1 MAEKKLRPGQK
12 IKMVSVDELLGCAGE
27 ESSLEID
34 INRIQ
39 PFQNH
44 PFKVVDDAKMD
55 DLVNSIRQNGVL
67 TPVLVRPTDDG
78 GYEMISGHRRMH
90 AAERAG
96 LATIPAI
103 IRELTD
109 DDATIVMVEANS
121 QREEILPSEKAFA
134 YKMRYEATKRK
145 AGRPDKNSP
154 QVGTNFRADEELAKE
169 VGESKNQVYRFIRLT
184 DLIPELLE
192 ISDIT
197 ISMKAM
203 DHFKMPELI
212 SNRYYVAMDAD
223 ESSAY
228 ESLKSDLVLPYMNGE
243 ITAANAATLTGK
255 LVQMANGAVYAD
267 NGEEVLIHNKK
278 LDALED
284 LIEAANGRPVMV
296 AYWYKHDLVRIEKRL
311 NEMKI
316 YYEKL
321 DSDASIKKWNNGD
334 LPVALIHPAS
344 AGHGLNLQSGGNIL
358 IWFGLTW
365 SLELYQQTV
374 ARLWRQG
381 QSAETVIV

>member
-134 YKMRYEATKRK
+134 YKMRMEAVKRQ
-145 AGRPDKNSP
+145 AGRPGKDNYS
-154 QVGTNFRADEELAKE
+154 QLGNNFGTKTSSEELAKE
-169 VGESKNQVYRFIRLT
+169 LGESKNQIFRFIRLT
-184 DLIPELLE
+184 ELIPELLE
-192 ISDIT
+192 MVDT
-197 ISMKAM
+197 K
-203 DHFKMPELI
+203 KMPLVTAVDI
-212 SNRYYVAMDAD
+212 SYIDPKVQQYL
-223 ESSAY
+223 Y
-228 ESLKSDLVLPYMNGE
+228 EYIKENGMVKSYQV
-243 ITAANAATLTGK
+243 TALRK
-255 LVQMANGAVYAD
+255 Y
-267 NGEEVLIHNKK
+267 
-278 LDALED
+278 LED
-284 LIEAANGRPVMV
+284 YDTIGHAKMISV
-296 AYWYKHDLVRIEKRL
+296 L
-311 NEMKI
+311 NEMITGKTQSKSVHFTEKKLRKYFSSNYTVNDMEKI
-316 YYEKL
+316 MIRLLEKWK
-321 DSDASIKKWNNGD
+321 SEQEGGNNG
-334 LPVALIHPAS
+334 I
-344 AGHGLNLQSGGNIL
+344 
-358 IWFGLTW
+358 
-365 SLELYQQTV
+365 
-374 ARLWRQG
+374 
-381 QSAETVIV
+381 

>member
-96 LATIPAI
+96 LTTIPAI

-134 YKMRYEATKRK
+134 YKMRYEAMKRQ
-145 AGRPDKNSP
+145 GSRNDLTSY
-154 QVGTNFRADEELAKE
+154 QVGTKLRADEELAKE
-169 VGESKNQVYRFIRLT
+169 LGESKNQVYRFIRLT
-184 DLIPELLE
+184 ELIPELL
-192 ISDIT
+192 DMVDT
-197 ISMKAM
+197 K
-203 DHFKMPELI
+203 KMPLVTAVDI
-212 SNRYYVAMDAD
+212 SYIDQKVQQYLYEYIKENGMVRSYQVTALRKYLED
-223 ESSAY
+223 Y
-228 ESLKSDLVLPYMNGE
+228 ESISQSKM
-243 ITAANAATLTGK
+243 IT
-255 LVQMANGAVYAD
+255 V
-267 NGEEVLIHNKK
+267 
-278 LDALED
+278 
-284 LIEAANGRPVMV
+284 
-296 AYWYKHDLVRIEKRL
+296 L
-311 NEMKI
+311 NEMITGKTQSKSVHFTEKKLRKYFSSNYTVNDMEKI
-316 YYEKL
+316 MIRLVEKWK
-321 DSDASIKKWNNGD
+321 SEQEGGNNG
-334 LPVALIHPAS
+334 I
-344 AGHGLNLQSGGNIL
+344 
-358 IWFGLTW
+358 
-365 SLELYQQTV
+365 
-374 ARLWRQG
+374 
-381 QSAETVIV
+381 

>member
-12 IKMVSVDELLGCAGE
+12 IKMVSVDELLGVAGE

-134 YKMRYEATKRK
+134 YKMRYEAMKRQ
-145 AGRPDKNSP
+145 GSRNDLTSY
-154 QVGTNFRADEELAKE
+154 QVGTKLRADEELAKE
-169 VGESKNQVYRFIRLT
+169 LGESKNQVYRFIRLT
-184 DLIPELLE
+184 ELIPELL
-192 ISDIT
+192 DMVDT
-197 ISMKAM
+197 K
-203 DHFKMPELI
+203 KMPLVTAVDI
-212 SNRYYVAMDAD
+212 SYMDQKVQQYLYEYIKENGMVKSYQVTALRKYLED
-223 ESSAY
+223 Y
-228 ESLKSDLVLPYMNGE
+228 ESISQSKM
-243 ITAANAATLTGK
+243 IT
-255 LVQMANGAVYAD
+255 V
-267 NGEEVLIHNKK
+267 
-278 LDALED
+278 
-284 LIEAANGRPVMV
+284 
-296 AYWYKHDLVRIEKRL
+296 L
-311 NEMKI
+311 NEMITGKTQSKSVHFTEKKLRKYFSSNYTVNDMEKI
-316 YYEKL
+316 MIRLLEKWK
-321 DSDASIKKWNNGD
+321 SE
-334 LPVALIHPAS
+334 
-344 AGHGLNLQSGGNIL
+344 QEGGNN
-358 IWFGLTW
+358 
-365 SLELYQQTV
+365 
-374 ARLWRQG
+374 
-381 QSAETVIV
+381 VI

>member
-134 YKMRYEATKRK
+134 YKMRYEAMKRQ
-145 AGRPDKNSP
+145 GSRNDLTSY
-154 QVGTNFRADEELAKE
+154 QVGTKLRTDEELAKE
-169 VGESKNQVYRFIRLT
+169 LGESKNQVYRFIRLT
-184 DLIPELLE
+184 ELIPELLE
-192 ISDIT
+192 MVDT
-197 ISMKAM
+197 K
-203 DHFKMPELI
+203 KMPLVTAVDI
-212 SNRYYVAMDAD
+212 SYIDQKVQQYLYEYIKENGMVKSYQVTALRKYLED
-223 ESSAY
+223 Y
-228 ESLKSDLVLPYMNGE
+228 ESISQSKM
-243 ITAANAATLTGK
+243 IT
-255 LVQMANGAVYAD
+255 V
-267 NGEEVLIHNKK
+267 
-278 LDALED
+278 
-284 LIEAANGRPVMV
+284 
-296 AYWYKHDLVRIEKRL
+296 L
-311 NEMKI
+311 NEMITGKTQSKSVHFTEKKLRKFFSSNYTVNDMEKI
-316 YYEKL
+316 MIRLLEKWK
-321 DSDASIKKWNNGD
+321 SEQEGGNNG
-334 LPVALIHPAS
+334 I
-344 AGHGLNLQSGGNIL
+344 
-358 IWFGLTW
+358 
-365 SLELYQQTV
+365 
-374 ARLWRQG
+374 
-381 QSAETVIV
+381 

>member
-1 MAEKKLRPGQK
+1 MAEKKVRPGQK
-12 IKMVSVDELLGCAGE
+12 IKRVSVDELLGCAGE

-134 YKMRYEATKRK
+134 YKMRYEAMKRQ
-145 AGRPDKNSP
+145 GSRSDLTSY
-154 QVGTNFRADEELAKE
+154 QVGTKLRADEELAKE
-169 VGESKNQVYRFIRLT
+169 LGESKNQVYRFIRLT
-184 DLIPELLE
+184 ELIPELLE
-192 ISDIT
+192 MVDT
-197 ISMKAM
+197 K
-203 DHFKMPELI
+203 KMPLVTAVDI
-212 SNRYYVAMDAD
+212 SYIDQKVQQYLYEYIKENGMVKSYQVTALRKYLED
-223 ESSAY
+223 Y
-228 ESLKSDLVLPYMNGE
+228 ESISQSKM
-243 ITAANAATLTGK
+243 IT
-255 LVQMANGAVYAD
+255 V
-267 NGEEVLIHNKK
+267 
-278 LDALED
+278 
-284 LIEAANGRPVMV
+284 
-296 AYWYKHDLVRIEKRL
+296 L
-311 NEMKI
+311 NEMITGKTQSKSVHFTEKKLRKYFSSNYTVSDMEKI
-316 YYEKL
+316 MIRLLEKWK
-321 DSDASIKKWNNGD
+321 SEQEGGNNG
-334 LPVALIHPAS
+334 I
-344 AGHGLNLQSGGNIL
+344 
-358 IWFGLTW
+358 
-365 SLELYQQTV
+365 
-374 ARLWRQG
+374 
-381 QSAETVIV
+381 

>member
-134 YKMRYEATKRK
+134 YKMRYEAMKRQ
-145 AGRPDKNSP
+145 GSRNDLTSY
-154 QVGTNFRADEELAKE
+154 QVGTKLRADEELAKE
-169 VGESKNQVYRFIRLT
+169 LGESKNQVYRFIRLT
-184 DLIPELLE
+184 ELIPELLE
-192 ISDIT
+192 MVDT
-197 ISMKAM
+197 K
-203 DHFKMPELI
+203 KMPLVTAVDI
-212 SNRYYVAMDAD
+212 SYIDQKVQQYLYEYIKENGMVKSYQVTALRKYLED
-223 ESSAY
+223 Y
-228 ESLKSDLVLPYMNGE
+228 ESISQSKM
-243 ITAANAATLTGK
+243 IT
-255 LVQMANGAVYAD
+255 V
-267 NGEEVLIHNKK
+267 
-278 LDALED
+278 
-284 LIEAANGRPVMV
+284 
-296 AYWYKHDLVRIEKRL
+296 L
-311 NEMKI
+311 NEMITGKTQSKSVHFTEKKLRKYFSSNYTVNDMEKI
-316 YYEKL
+316 MIRLLEKWK
-321 DSDASIKKWNNGD
+321 SEQEGGNNG
-334 LPVALIHPAS
+334 I
-344 AGHGLNLQSGGNIL
+344 
-358 IWFGLTW
+358 
-365 SLELYQQTV
+365 
-374 ARLWRQG
+374 
-381 QSAETVIV
+381 

>member
-109 DDATIVMVEANS
+109 NDATIVMVEANS

-134 YKMRYEATKRK
+134 YKMRMEAVKRQ
-145 AGRPDKNSP
+145 AGRPGKDNYS
-154 QVGTNFRADEELAKE
+154 QLGNNFGTKTSSEELAKE
-169 VGESKNQVYRFIRLT
+169 LGESKNQIFRFIRLT
-184 DLIPELLE
+184 ELIPELLE
-192 ISDIT
+192 MVDT
-197 ISMKAM
+197 K
-203 DHFKMPELI
+203 KMPLVTAVDI
-212 SNRYYVAMDAD
+212 SYIDQKVQQYLYEYIKENGMVKSYQVTALRKYLED
-223 ESSAY
+223 Y
-228 ESLKSDLVLPYMNGE
+228 ESISQSKM
-243 ITAANAATLTGK
+243 IT
-255 LVQMANGAVYAD
+255 V
-267 NGEEVLIHNKK
+267 
-278 LDALED
+278 
-284 LIEAANGRPVMV
+284 
-296 AYWYKHDLVRIEKRL
+296 L
-311 NEMKI
+311 NEMITGKTQSKSVHFTEKKLRKYFSSNYTVNDMEKI
-316 YYEKL
+316 MIRLLEKWK
-321 DSDASIKKWNNGD
+321 SEQEGGNNG
-334 LPVALIHPAS
+334 I
-344 AGHGLNLQSGGNIL
+344 
-358 IWFGLTW
+358 
-365 SLELYQQTV
+365 
-374 ARLWRQG
+374 
-381 QSAETVIV
+381 

>member
-134 YKMRYEATKRK
+134 YKMRMEAVKRQ
-145 AGRPDKNSP
+145 AGRPGKDNYS
-154 QVGTNFRADEELAKE
+154 QLGNNFGTKTSSEELAKE
-169 VGESKNQVYRFIRLT
+169 LGESKNQIFRFIRLT
-184 DLIPELLE
+184 ELIPELLE
-192 ISDIT
+192 MVDT
-197 ISMKAM
+197 K
-203 DHFKMPELI
+203 KMPLVTAVDI
-212 SNRYYVAMDAD
+212 SYIDQKVQQYLYEYIKENGMVKSYQVTALRKYLED
-223 ESSAY
+223 Y
-228 ESLKSDLVLPYMNGE
+228 ESISQSKT
-243 ITAANAATLTGK
+243 IT
-255 LVQMANGAVYAD
+255 V
-267 NGEEVLIHNKK
+267 
-278 LDALED
+278 
-284 LIEAANGRPVMV
+284 
-296 AYWYKHDLVRIEKRL
+296 L
-311 NEMKI
+311 NEMITGKTQSKSVHFTEKKLRKYFSSNYTVNDMEKI
-316 YYEKL
+316 MIRLLEKWKL
-321 DSDASIKKWNNGD
+321 EQEGGNNG
-334 LPVALIHPAS
+334 I
-344 AGHGLNLQSGGNIL
+344 
-358 IWFGLTW
+358 
-365 SLELYQQTV
+365 
-374 ARLWRQG
+374 
-381 QSAETVIV
+381 

>member
-134 YKMRYEATKRK
+134 YKMRMEAVKRQ
-145 AGRPDKNSP
+145 AGRPGKDNYS
-154 QVGTNFRADEELAKE
+154 QLGNNFGTKTSSEELAKE
-169 VGESKNQVYRFIRLT
+169 LGESKNQIFRFIRLT
-184 DLIPELLE
+184 ELIPELLE
-192 ISDIT
+192 MVDTKKLPLVTAVDISYIDQKVQQYLYEYIKENGMVKSYQVT
-197 ISMKAM
+197 ALRKYLE
-203 DHFKMPELI
+203 D
-212 SNRYYVAMDAD
+212 
-223 ESSAY
+223 Y
-228 ESLKSDLVLPYMNGE
+228 ESISQSKM
-243 ITAANAATLTGK
+243 IT
-255 LVQMANGAVYAD
+255 V
-267 NGEEVLIHNKK
+267 
-278 LDALED
+278 
-284 LIEAANGRPVMV
+284 
-296 AYWYKHDLVRIEKRL
+296 L
-311 NEMKI
+311 NEMITGKTQSKSVHFTEKKLRKYFSSNYTVNDMEKI
-316 YYEKL
+316 MIRLLEKWK
-321 DSDASIKKWNNGD
+321 SEQEGGNNG
-334 LPVALIHPAS
+334 I
-344 AGHGLNLQSGGNIL
+344 
-358 IWFGLTW
+358 
-365 SLELYQQTV
+365 
-374 ARLWRQG
+374 
-381 QSAETVIV
+381 

>member
-27 ESSLEID
+27 D

-134 YKMRYEATKRK
+134 YKMRYEAMKRQ
-145 AGRPDKNSP
+145 GSRNDLTSY
-154 QVGTNFRADEELAKE
+154 QVGTKLRADEELAKE
-169 VGESKNQVYRFIRLT
+169 LGESKNQVYRFIRLT
-184 DLIPELLE
+184 ELIPELL
-192 ISDIT
+192 DMVDT
-197 ISMKAM
+197 K
-203 DHFKMPELI
+203 KMPLVTAVDI
-212 SNRYYVAMDAD
+212 SYIDQKVQQYLYEYIKENGMVKSYQVTALRKYLED
-223 ESSAY
+223 Y
-228 ESLKSDLVLPYMNGE
+228 ESISQSKM
-243 ITAANAATLTGK
+243 IT
-255 LVQMANGAVYAD
+255 V
-267 NGEEVLIHNKK
+267 
-278 LDALED
+278 
-284 LIEAANGRPVMV
+284 
-296 AYWYKHDLVRIEKRL
+296 L
-311 NEMKI
+311 NEMITGKTQSKSVHFTEKKLRKYFSSNYTVSDMEKI
-316 YYEKL
+316 MIRLLEKWK
-321 DSDASIKKWNNGD
+321 SEQEGGNNG
-334 LPVALIHPAS
+334 I
-344 AGHGLNLQSGGNIL
+344 
-358 IWFGLTW
+358 
-365 SLELYQQTV
+365 
-374 ARLWRQG
+374 
-381 QSAETVIV
+381 

>member
-134 YKMRYEATKRK
+134 YKMRYEAMKRQ
-145 AGRPDKNSP
+145 GSRSDLTSY
-154 QVGTNFRADEELAKE
+154 QVGTKLRADEELAKE
-169 VGESKNQVYRFIRLT
+169 LGESKNQVYRFIRLT
-184 DLIPELLE
+184 ELIPELLE
-192 ISDIT
+192 MVDT
-197 ISMKAM
+197 K
-203 DHFKMPELI
+203 KMPLVTAVDI
-212 SNRYYVAMDAD
+212 SYIDQKVQQYLYEYIKENGMVKSYQVTALKKYLED
-223 ESSAY
+223 Y
-228 ESLKSDLVLPYMNGE
+228 ESISQSKM
-243 ITAANAATLTGK
+243 IT
-255 LVQMANGAVYAD
+255 V
-267 NGEEVLIHNKK
+267 
-278 LDALED
+278 
-284 LIEAANGRPVMV
+284 
-296 AYWYKHDLVRIEKRL
+296 L
-311 NEMKI
+311 NEMITGKTQSKSVHFTEKKLRKYFSSNYTVSDMEKI
-316 YYEKL
+316 MIRLLEKWK
-321 DSDASIKKWNNGD
+321 SEQEGGNNG
-334 LPVALIHPAS
+334 I
-344 AGHGLNLQSGGNIL
+344 
-358 IWFGLTW
+358 
-365 SLELYQQTV
+365 
-374 ARLWRQG
+374 
-381 QSAETVIV
+381 

>member
-12 IKMVSVDELLGCAGE
+12 IKMVSVDELLGVAGE

-134 YKMRYEATKRK
+134 YKMRMEAVKRQ
-145 AGRPDKNSP
+145 AGRPGKDNYS
-154 QVGTNFRADEELAKE
+154 QLGNNFGTKTSSEELAKE
-169 VGESKNQVYRFIRLT
+169 LGESKNQIFRFIRLT
-184 DLIPELLE
+184 ELIPELLE
-192 ISDIT
+192 MVDT
-197 ISMKAM
+197 K
-203 DHFKMPELI
+203 KMPLVTAVDI
-212 SNRYYVAMDAD
+212 SYIDQKVQQYLYEYIKENGMVKSYQVTALRKYLGD
-223 ESSAY
+223 Y
-228 ESLKSDLVLPYMNGE
+228 ESISQSKM
-243 ITAANAATLTGK
+243 ITG
-255 LVQMANGAVYAD
+255 
-267 NGEEVLIHNKK
+267 
-278 LDALED
+278 
-284 LIEAANGRPVMV
+284 
-296 AYWYKHDLVRIEKRL
+296 L
-311 NEMKI
+311 NEMITGKTQSKSVHFTEKKLRKYFSSNYTVNDMEKI
-316 YYEKL
+316 MIRLLEKWK
-321 DSDASIKKWNNGD
+321 SEQEGGNNG
-334 LPVALIHPAS
+334 I
-344 AGHGLNLQSGGNIL
+344 
-358 IWFGLTW
+358 
-365 SLELYQQTV
+365 
-374 ARLWRQG
+374 
-381 QSAETVIV
+381 

>member
-55 DLVNSIRQNGVL
+55 DLVNSIRLNGVL

-121 QREEILPSEKAFA
+121 QREEVLPSEKAFA
-134 YKMRYEATKRK
+134 YKMRYEAIRRSTGRKSKNELSAEKNVSQLGTQKRS
-145 AGRPDKNSP
+145 DK
-154 QVGTNFRADEELAKE
+154 VLEDEF
-169 VGESKNQVYRFIRLT
+169 GESRNQIHRFIRLT
-184 DLIPELLE
+184 ELIPELLE
-192 ISDIT
+192 MVDA
-197 ISMKAM
+197 K
-203 DHFKMPELI
+203 KMPLVTAVDI
-212 SNRYYVAMDAD
+212 SYIDPKVQQYL
-223 ESSAY
+223 Y
-228 ESLKSDLVLPYMNGE
+228 EYIKENGMVKSYQVTALRKYLEDYETIGQSKMIAVLNE
-243 ITAANAATLTGK
+243 VITGK
-255 LVQMANGAVYAD
+255 TQTKSVHFT
-267 NGEEVLIHNKK
+267 EKK
-278 LDALED
+278 LRKYFSSNYTVSDMEKIMIRLLE
-284 LIEAANGRPVMV
+284 
-296 AYWYKHDLVRIEKRL
+296 
-311 NEMKI
+311 
-316 YYEKL
+316 
-321 DSDASIKKWNNGD
+321 KWKSEQEGGNNG
-334 LPVALIHPAS
+334 I
-344 AGHGLNLQSGGNIL
+344 
-358 IWFGLTW
+358 
-365 SLELYQQTV
+365 
-374 ARLWRQG
+374 
-381 QSAETVIV
+381 

>member
-134 YKMRYEATKRK
+134 YKMRYEAMKRQ
-145 AGRPDKNSP
+145 GSR
-154 QVGTNFRADEELAKE
+154 
-169 VGESKNQVYRFIRLT
+169 
-184 DLIPELLE
+184 
-192 ISDIT
+192 
-197 ISMKAM
+197 
-203 DHFKMPELI
+203 
-212 SNRYYVAMDAD
+212 
-223 ESSAY
+223 
-228 ESLKSDLVLPYMNGE
+228 SDLTSY
-243 ITAANAATLTGK
+243 K
-255 LVQMANGAVYAD
+255 LVRSCVQM
-267 NGEEVLIHNKK
+267 K
-278 LDALED
+278 
-284 LIEAANGRPVMV
+284 
-296 AYWYKHDLVRIEKRL
+296 
-311 NEMKI
+311 
-316 YYEKL
+316 
-321 DSDASIKKWNNGD
+321 S
-334 LPVALIHPAS
+334 
-344 AGHGLNLQSGGNIL
+344 
-358 IWFGLTW
+358 
-365 SLELYQQTV
+365 
-374 ARLWRQG
+374 
-381 QSAETVIV
+381 